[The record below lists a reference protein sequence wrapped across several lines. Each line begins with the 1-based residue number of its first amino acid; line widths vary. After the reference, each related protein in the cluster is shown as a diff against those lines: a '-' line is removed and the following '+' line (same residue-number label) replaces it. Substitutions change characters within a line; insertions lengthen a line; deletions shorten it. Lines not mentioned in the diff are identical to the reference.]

1 MGPASRKRGGGC
13 RAGGREAESRASTR
27 GARWDGG
34 RGVARREGG
43 AQRAGPHP
51 LTRARATRPP
61 TRTHTTPATGSPT
74 PTPPLA
80 RPACEE
86 ADRPIRA
93 RQPRGSRRPH
103 TRARGRAARRGDSPP
118 PPRGAAP
125 TFGQRAR
132 GGPRCPARGTV
143 APVRPQRPRTPPVE
157 ARGPAEARLRAP
169 PAGAG
174 AGVAHATRRPK
185 RRRPKPAG
193 APAPPETGDRDRGR
207 GPRAGPHPRPRGE
220 GRATG
225 RAEVDLHTH
234 VARTPAREGPPGRTR
249 AHARAERGNAT
260 RGEDGPPPRRRQRP
274 RHTPRGRA
282 AAGPGSE
289 AHRRGGRAPTRCGR
303 AGREKTR
310 RRARQAAER
319 GGGRRGTP
327 LAQPTATRTH
337 AGISPPAASEHEDG
351 PTWHLERPTRPS
363 AIPADPPPPHPVARG
378 QCAPGT
384 RSPPQHAAKA
394 DPNPP
399 GAHRAPRGAPPT
411 RSRRRAPWGR
421 GHRANQRG
429 RRRRPQKAE
438 PGSGPDG
445 AANSVEAGE
454 PLGEER
460 IGRRRAGKRGTRQ
473 ARSQGATGTRAQGT
487 RGGLLGQ
494 KPQAQPGHQENT
506 ATGSHR
512 HRHEGGP
519 AAPRLGRRT
528 ALGQPT
534 EQPPHEPRVLPPG
547 APRQPQPE
555 AQHQGPHI
563 ARLSS
568 VPDPVPLRETG
579 APPPWGRLAPQEP
592 GGPTPRHAN
601 AVTGTGRGSARERA
615 ESRLTAASRAGRSA
629 TRTRR
634 SRQPFPNPLGTSGPA
649 QRDPPPTRKGVGA
662 GHSRRRAARSAPT
675 AGSGG
680 TLTFSP
686 ASSPRGGSSGGG
698 GLSASES
705 LRQRYHNAER
715 GGRPGDPVPQG
726 TPLGSLEKAF
736 SPRVGHTPH
745 PPVAPRRAHRGARG
759 HLGKGGGVWRE
770 EQEPAAT
777 LSVHGQGRGP
787 AGARAHSP
795 RRPPAVH
802 PPPCCEVKHLQRTH
816 TRPVGGRTAA
826 PRRPAGARVA
836 GPSPPRPL
844 TRPALTRQRG
854 GTGRALA
861 GPGGALPR
869 VGRGASHSTA
879 SAHTQRTPSGPTRRH
894 RGGDRR
900 RGRWGW
906 ERHTTARPRAP
917 EGQPG
922 ALQEHRKGPGRASAR
937 ATPERA
943 ARRAGG
949 TAPPPPRR
957 GAAREAT
964 TTRGESKGCLL
975 RQRTP
980 PTPAERHEAD
990 SGGGTARSGR
1000 VPHPSASQR
1009 TAHRRGRET
1018 GGPPR
1023 AGREERVP
1031 FTMNGRPS
1039 PAAARSRP
1047 GRARHHHIDQG
1058 KQPRSGVG
1066 QSATASPEASEQ
1078 ISLTTP
1084 SSREGAADNPAETR
1098 NA

>member
-27 GARWDGG
+27 GARWDGR

-579 APPPWGRLAPQEP
+579 APPRGDGSLPKSQAAQ
-592 GGPTPRHAN
+592 PR
-601 AVTGTGRGSARERA
+601 
-615 ESRLTAASRAGRSA
+615 A
-629 TRTRR
+629 TRTRSPAPVAAR
-634 SRQPFPNPLGTSGPA
+634 HGSGRRAGSQRRPAPDGVPRAPAARGSLSQSARNVGPGPA
-649 QRDPPPTRKGVGA
+649 GSSPNTEGGGA

-686 ASSPRGGSSGGG
+686 GLIPSRGEQRGRGALCKRVATAALPQRRERRQAGGS
-698 GLSASES
+698 
-705 LRQRYHNAER
+705 
-715 GGRPGDPVPQG
+715 G
-726 TPLGSLEKAF
+726 TPRHASRIAREGFLTEGGSH
-736 SPRVGHTPH
+736 SPPASRPSSGPQRRSGTPGEGRGRV
-745 PPVAPRRAHRGARG
+745 ARGAGTCGNLERS
-759 HLGKGGGVWRE
+759 R
-770 EQEPAAT
+770 
-777 LSVHGQGRGP
+777 SGQGPGW
-787 AGARAHSP
+787 RACAQPPKAP
-795 RRPPAVH
+795 RRPPTSLLRGEAPPANPHTTGRRQNGSPSAAGRRTRGRPEPTATAHTARAH
-802 PPPCCEVKHLQRTH
+802 PPE
-816 TRPVGGRTAA
+816 GRHGTCA
-826 PRRPAGARVA
+826 RR
-836 GPSPPRPL
+836 
-844 TRPALTRQRG
+844 
-854 GTGRALA
+854 
-861 GPGGALPR
+861 
-869 VGRGASHSTA
+869 
-879 SAHTQRTPSGPTRRH
+879 TRR
-894 RGGDRR
+894 
-900 RGRWGW
+900 
-906 ERHTTARPRAP
+906 
-917 EGQPG
+917 
-922 ALQEHRKGPGRASAR
+922 
-937 ATPERA
+937 
-943 ARRAGG
+943 
-949 TAPPPPRR
+949 
-957 GAAREAT
+957 
-964 TTRGESKGCLL
+964 
-975 RQRTP
+975 
-980 PTPAERHEAD
+980 
-990 SGGGTARSGR
+990 
-1000 VPHPSASQR
+1000 
-1009 TAHRRGRET
+1009 
-1018 GGPPR
+1018 
-1023 AGREERVP
+1023 
-1031 FTMNGRPS
+1031 RPS
-1039 PAAARSRP
+1039 PRGEGRVSLDRLGPHPTNSLRTHAPAPWRRP
-1047 GRARHHHIDQG
+1047 EEGAL
-1058 KQPRSGVG
+1058 GVG
-1066 QSATASPEASEQ
+1066 ATHHRSASGT
-1078 ISLTTP
+1078 
-1084 SSREGAADNPAETR
+1084 
-1098 NA
+1098 